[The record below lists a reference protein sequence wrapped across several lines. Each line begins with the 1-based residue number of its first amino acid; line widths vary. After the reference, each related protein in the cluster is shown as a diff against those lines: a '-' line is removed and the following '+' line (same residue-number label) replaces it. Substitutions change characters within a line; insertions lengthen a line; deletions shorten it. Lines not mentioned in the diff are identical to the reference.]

1 MNGGAKDAGA
11 TGATGEVGEAG
22 ATGAA
27 TAAGEAGAANPPG
40 AAGEASATNEPGEP
54 GAAAVEWQTGTP
66 QLRCAVV
73 DGVGVLTLNR
83 PEARNAL
90 SAEMKQALAAL
101 LPRLGADTAVGCVLL
116 TGAGAAFCAGGDT
129 KLMARQGR
137 PPAPRA
143 RKRALRREH
152 AALRDLYRLPKPT
165 LAALP
170 GPAAGAGLGLALAC
184 DLRFMAE
191 SAFIRSAYAR
201 LALSGDY
208 GVSWFLTRLAGA
220 AKARELM
227 FAGERVSAQ
236 ECLRLG
242 LANRVLPDAALRNAA
257 LNFARHLAL
266 GPPRALRRMKRI
278 LRRAETAPLETV
290 LALEADAM
298 VQSATDDDYLE
309 AVRAFQQQR
318 APRFSG
324 R

>member
-1 MNGGAKDAGA
+1 VIGGAKDAGA
-11 TGATGEVGEAG
+11 VNEAG
-22 ATGAA
+22 ATG
-27 TAAGEAGAANPPG
+27 EANPPG
-40 AAGEASATNEPGEP
+40 AVSEAG
-54 GAAAVEWQTGTP
+54 AAVEWQTGTP

-73 DGVGVLTLNR
+73 DGVGVVTLNR

-101 LPRLGADTAVGCVLL
+101 LPRLCADAAVGCVLL

-152 AALRDLYRLPKPT
+152 STLRKLHRLPKPT

-191 SAFIRSAYAR
+191 SAFISSAYAR

-242 LANRVLPDAALRNAA
+242 LANRVLPDASLASAA
-257 LNFARHLAL
+257 LDFARRLAQ
-266 GPPRALRRMKRI
+266 GPPRALRRMKRN
-278 LRRAETAPLETV
+278 LLRAETAPLETV

-309 AVRAFQQQR
+309 AVRAFQEQR

>member
-1 MNGGAKDAGA
+1 VNGGAKDAGA
-11 TGATGEVGEAG
+11 TGATNEPG
-22 ATGAA
+22 AT
-27 TAAGEAGAANPPG
+27 GEAGAANPPG
-40 AAGEASATNEPGEP
+40 ATGEAGATNAA

-101 LPRLGADTAVGCVLL
+101 LPRLGADAAVGCVLL

-191 SAFIRSAYAR
+191 SAFISSAYAR

-257 LNFARHLAL
+257 LNFARRLAL